1 MHVQQA
7 PQFTLEHI
15 EGHPVSL
22 SDYRGRTVVVVLSG
36 RNSAEQMIAGMNTLR
51 THYDAEQ
58 LPIIAVGDMAGLP
71 RAARALVKRQL
82 KRRYKDAAEAAAA
95 QLQAAGK
102 PVPPA
107 PELVIMLPDW
117 EGTVANSF
125 GLAEVERDAAM
136 VLIDPEG
143 NVRGYGR
150 GDQAAQQI
158 MALFG

>member
-82 KRRYKDAAEAAAA
+82 KRRYKDAVEA
-95 QLQAAGK
+95 
-102 PVPPA
+102 
-107 PELVIMLPDW
+107 W

-150 GDQAAQQI
+150 GDQAAEQI

>member
-71 RAARALVKRQL
+71 ARRPRSCEEAAKTQVQGRRRGRGGPAAGRGEARAS
-82 KRRYKDAAEAAAA
+82 
-95 QLQAAGK
+95 
-102 PVPPA
+102 PA
-107 PELVIMLPDW
+107 R
-117 EGTVANSF
+117 SSS
-125 GLAEVERDAAM
+125 
-136 VLIDPEG
+136 
-143 NVRGYGR
+143 
-150 GDQAAQQI
+150 
-158 MALFG
+158 